1 MLFPKKIKAV
11 LAILFII
18 QGGLT
23 AFTFAPISQDF
34 SAEGKNSSRLFT
46 ITNDSLT
53 ERIAVK
59 VSVFTRIMD
68 EWGNET
74 LEPAPGDFLIY
85 PAQSLLNPGDSRSV
99 RIKWKGGTVGS
110 REKAYRIIAEQL
122 PVDFTEEDLR
132 DDGAGIR
139 FTFRYEG
146 SLYVLPPGARPDV
159 KLLSISSVSDE
170 DGMSGTQ
177 LVFENQGTRHAI
189 LGDLTINLE
198 SRDES
203 LPPVKLDPSDLAGVA
218 GENILAGN
226 RRYFT
231 IPQSLEGR
239 ESDLQWSFNYK
250 PVY

>member
-23 AFTFAPISQDF
+23 AFTFAPISQEF

-146 SLYVLPPGARPDV
+146 SLYVASAPVPGPGCQTTFHKFPCLMKTACPV
-159 KLLSISSVSDE
+159 HSLF
-170 DGMSGTQ
+170 
-177 LVFENQGTRHAI
+177 FENQG
-189 LGDLTINLE
+189 N
-198 SRDES
+198 
-203 LPPVKLDPSDLAGVA
+203 PPCYS
-218 GENILAGN
+218 GEI
-226 RRYFT
+226 
-231 IPQSLEGR
+231 
-239 ESDLQWSFNYK
+239 
-250 PVY
+250 